1 MKEIN
6 GDNQILNL
14 KMINTLKLILLKN
27 LLVKEEELIVL

>member
-6 GDNQILNL
+6 GDNLILNL
-14 KMINTLKLILLKN
+14 KMIIHLKLILMKN